1 MYALLVPIIFE
12 INQICIKVNNSPLPH
27 FEEEQAL
34 DINSTKTTTPSLEQK
49 SVKEVEQYYGGNPNL
64 GPAWPDDNFVFGS
77 ERPGYHNRGRVKNSR
92 VNSWAEVMKAHGIK
106 RVVCLLHPEGKLGL
120 YDDLE
125 SQYNSHFGSENV
137 LMAPIIDRDISTKEN
152 IKNIVD
158 FLDESERLE
167 LPVVVHCS
175 AGMGR
180 TGHVLAVW
188 RNHRWLVDRDKA
200 LKDSNWGDENRWPL
214 EALSKDSR
222 HLGRPIDRVDYYD
235 LMDEVRMEEEE

>member
-1 MYALLVPIIFE
+1 
-12 INQICIKVNNSPLPH
+12 
-27 FEEEQAL
+27 
-34 DINSTKTTTPSLEQK
+34 
-49 SVKEVEQYYGGNPNL
+49 
-64 GPAWPDDNFVFGS
+64 
-77 ERPGYHNRGRVKNSR
+77 
-92 VNSWAEVMKAHGIK
+92 MKAHGIK